1 MNFIVLDEFVILL
14 DLYIYESREN
24 KKFLQIQILYR
35 YAISF
40 ENKFVTREN
49 FSYPASRK
57 GTKRSQKSFHFKFP
71 NSPFASYPDP
81 VPTLFN
87 KKKKKKRRERDSIKF
102 SYRSRRSSGHARRF
116 IATCGRNPLG
126 ISRYSSVGEKCGQKP
141 VTKTRWL
148 RKIWGT
154 ILLTKRAR
162 GNKNRPPP
170 PLKPTRSVGFSTVVV
185 KSE

>member
-1 MNFIVLDEFVILL
+1 MIVFDEFVILL

-49 FSYPASRK
+49 FSAYQPAEREQKEAKNPSTSNSQTLPSRLIPI
-57 GTKRSQKSFHFKFP
+57 QFQ
-71 NSPFASYPDP
+71 
-81 VPTLFN
+81 LFS

-102 SYRSRRSSGHARRF
+102 SYRSRRSSNHARRF

-141 VTKTRWL
+141 VTKTRWP

>member
-1 MNFIVLDEFVILL
+1 MNRGKTKNFYKYKSSTDTQFHLKTNLL
-14 DLYIYESREN
+14 LEKTFR
-24 KKFLQIQILYR
+24 IQ
-35 YAISF
+35 
-40 ENKFVTREN
+40 
-49 FSYPASRK
+49 PGK

-81 VPTLFN
+81 VSTLF
-87 KKKKKKRRERDSIKF
+87 KKKKKRRERDSIKF
-102 SYRSRRSSGHARRF
+102 SYRSRRSSDHARRF

-141 VTKTRWL
+141 VTKTRWP

>member
-1 MNFIVLDEFVILL
+1 MNRGKTKNFYKYKSSTDTQFHLKTNLL
-14 DLYIYESREN
+14 LEKTFRIQPAERE
-24 KKFLQIQILYR
+24 
-35 YAISF
+35 
-40 ENKFVTREN
+40 
-49 FSYPASRK
+49 
-57 GTKRSQKSFHFKFP
+57 QKEAKNPSKFP
-71 NSPFASYPDP
+71 NSPFASYPDL
-81 VPTLFN
+81 VPTLF
-87 KKKKKKRRERDSIKF
+87 KKKKKRRERDSIKF
-102 SYRSRRSSGHARRF
+102 SYRSRRSSAHARRF

-141 VTKTRWL
+141 VTKTRWP

>member
-1 MNFIVLDEFVILL
+1 MNFIVFDEFVILL

-81 VPTLFN
+81 VPLFS
-87 KKKKKKRRERDSIKF
+87 KKKKETKGKRFDKIFLPISSILGPC
-102 SYRSRRSSGHARRF
+102 SSFHR
-116 IATCGRNPLG
+116 GRNPLG

-141 VTKTRWL
+141 VTKTRWP

>member
-1 MNFIVLDEFVILL
+1 MNRGKTKNFYKYKSSTDTQFHLKTNLL
-14 DLYIYESREN
+14 LEKTFRIQPAEREQKEAKNPSTSNSQTLPSRLIPIP
-24 KKFLQIQILYR
+24 FH
-35 YAISF
+35 SF
-40 ENKFVTREN
+40 
-49 FSYPASRK
+49 
-57 GTKRSQKSFHFKFP
+57 QQ
-71 NSPFASYPDP
+71 
-81 VPTLFN
+81 
-87 KKKKKKRRERDSIKF
+87 KKKKRRERDSIKF

-141 VTKTRWL
+141 VTKTRWP

>member
-1 MNFIVLDEFVILL
+1 MNFIVFDEFVILL

-71 NSPFASYPDP
+71 NSPFASYPDL
-81 VPTLFN
+81 VPLFS
-87 KKKKKKRRERDSIKF
+87 KKKKKRRERDSIKF

-126 ISRYSSVGEKCGQKP
+126 ISRYSRGKMWSKTGHENSLAAENMGNDIVNEARTRQQKP
-141 VTKTRWL
+141 PSFPAKTN
-148 RKIWGT
+148 KIG
-154 ILLTKRAR
+154 RFQHR
-162 GNKNRPPP
+162 R
-170 PLKPTRSVGFSTVVV
+170 RQ
-185 KSE
+185 E